1 MACFEED
8 YNWTQ
13 EEEVDQE
20 TEYVELQPFNQE
32 DFEDADDSSLALRTS
47 GDRSLKEFLEG
58 RREMA
63 HDPVEQFEIR
73 TPVHAVPADEPNRTP
88 AGPPQSM
95 SPRSAS
101 SDEGPPGLCSTSS
114 DGSEAGIRT
123 GAAEGSSTASTSSC
137 TMKSPCVLPL
147 PGGRVAVA
155 RDLGS

>member
-13 EEEVDQE
+13 EEELDQE
-20 TEYVELQPFNQE
+20 TEFGFNQE
-32 DFEDADDSSLALRTS
+32 DFEDADDSSLARLARKS
-47 GDRSLKEFLEG
+47 GDRSLKGFLEG

-63 HDPVEQFEIR
+63 DDLVEEFEIR